1 MLSPFFIAAVAV
13 DGAAVIVAAAAVAVV
28 VVVAAFAAVMFDR
41 ILWNAA
47 HIAIDTVTIQYVFV
61 LQFVAHLKPP
71 QVKTSRDM
79 LTNQ

>member
-1 MLSPFFIAAVAV
+1 
-13 DGAAVIVAAAAVAVV
+13 
-28 VVVAAFAAVMFDR
+28 MFDH

-47 HIAIDTVTIQYVFV
+47 HIVINTVTIQYIFV

-71 QVKTSRDM
+71 QVKTSHDV